1 MAEIKAADVAA
12 LRKATGAGMMDCKK
26 ALEESGGDLE
36 AAKDWLR
43 SKGLAGASKRAGRAA
58 EQGAVDVKVEG
69 GVGALVELTA
79 ETDFVAKSTDFKS
92 VVADLAALAVA
103 EGKDELAELAYEGA
117 TVGEHVTQLAA
128 KLGENVAVGRVVLYE
143 TTDGLLDGYVHQ
155 QNERGI
161 MGVLGENVAVGRVV
175 LYETTDGLLDGY
187 VHQQNERG
195 IMGVLVELGG
205 VDPSDA
211 TAREVAHDI
220 ALHIASAAP
229 SYVTRDD
236 VPGEV
241 VEREKAVFEELTRNE
256 GKPEQA
262 IPKIVEG
269 RLNGFYKDNVLVE
282 QGFVKEP
289 KQTIAQLLETLGAN
303 AAVRRFVRVKIGE

>member
-161 MGVLGENVAVGRVV
+161 MGVL
-175 LYETTDGLLDGY
+175 
-187 VHQQNERG
+187 
-195 IMGVLVELGG
+195 VELGG